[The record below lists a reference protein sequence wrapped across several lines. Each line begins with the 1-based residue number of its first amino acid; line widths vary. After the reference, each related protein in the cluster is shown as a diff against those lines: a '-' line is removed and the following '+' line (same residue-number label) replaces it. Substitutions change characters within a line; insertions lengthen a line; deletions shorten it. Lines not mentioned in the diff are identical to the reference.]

1 MPFRCSTE
9 PSPQVDS
16 ASARE
21 TSLDAKAP
29 EKASLL
35 GNSAAILRAGL
46 GGLGLLETG
55 YLTYLKL
62 TNSEAFCPVG
72 GGSCSDV
79 LNSDYSSIFGNYA
92 WCCLNLLLCFYYLI

>member
-16 ASARE
+16 ASAHE

-92 WCCLNLLLCFYYLI
+92 WCCLNFLLCFYYLI